1 MEVRALESESSLIVY
16 LKGILDTSNSRD
28 LEEYLETRISAGYQK
43 FLLDCSH
50 LESLS
55 SGGISFLL
63 RLSVKMKSNS
73 KIVYILTQMNT
84 EVTKLLRL
92 FGLEHRL
99 KITNNLEEAKAY
111 LARLPVHQSPTKI
124 KQELANPLERKVKQ
138 ANQIQFY
145 YKGHAK
151 PSSKIT
157 ASTSLTSSEN
167 ERTSSLVKSQKWKI
181 EAPSPIS
188 SWQKASQISSEKI
201 SSLEPIE
208 DQNGIQDAPGII
220 DPLEGKIQ
228 EMKSQ
233 LSKEIK
239 WEVNEG
245 INRILSAIPSN
256 IRSTEESSDIYK
268 LKHTETSS
276 SNKNALSINKTNLE
290 DKSELVFC
298 EACGTRLRVRAFGR
312 YKCPACQVEFTFN
325 ENGSTSFLEK
335 LL

>member
-73 KIVYILTQMNT
+73 KIVYILTQMNL

-92 FGLEHRL
+92 FGLENRL
-99 KITNNLEEAKAY
+99 KIYNNLEEAKSY
-111 LARLPVHQSPTKI
+111 LARLPLYHSQTKI
-124 KQELANPLERKVKQ
+124 KQELANPLERKTKQ

-151 PSSKIT
+151 PSSKIRS
-157 ASTSLTSSEN
+157 STSFDSSEN

-181 EAPSPIS
+181 DAPSPLS

-208 DQNGIQDAPGII
+208 EQNISSDSPSML

-233 LSKEIK
+233 LSKELK

-256 IRSTEESSDIYK
+256 IRSSGESSEANR
-268 LKHTETSS
+268 LHHPETTS
-276 SNKNALSINKTNLE
+276 SNKNEHPSTKSNLE

-298 EACGTRLRVRAFGR
+298 EACGTRLRVRDFGK
-312 YKCPACQVEFTFN
+312 YKCPACLVEFTFN